1 MKKILIIFSALTL
14 MSVALQAQTKYFT
27 KNGTVTFYS
36 KSPLED
42 IEAKNQKA
50 MCVIDAKTGAMEVA
64 VLMKAFEFEKALMQ
78 EHFNENYVES
88 DKYPKATL
96 KAKIA
101 DISSVNFAK
110 DGSYPVNISGE
121 LTMHGVAKGLSAKG
135 TIQVKNGKVS
145 GNSEFVV
152 KLSDHAIE
160 IPSVVKDKISNMIK
174 ISVSFWLE
182 PLS

>member
-1 MKKILIIFSALTL
+1 MKKVLITL
-14 MSVALQAQTKYFT
+14 AVLVLSSVGVHAQTKYFT
-27 KNGTVTFYS
+27 KNGTITFFS
-36 KSPLED
+36 KSQLED

-50 MCVIDAKTGAMEVA
+50 TCVIDTKTGAMEVA

-101 DISSVNFAK
+101 DITAVNFVK
-110 DGSYPVNISGE
+110 DGSYPVNITGK
-121 LTMHGVAKGLSAKG
+121 LLMHGVEKEVSAKGL
-135 TIQVKNGKVS
+135 IQVKNGKVS
-145 GNSEFVV
+145 GNSEFFV

-160 IPSVVKDKISNMIK
+160 IPPVVKDKVSNTIK
-174 ISVSFWLE
+174 INVAFWLE

>member
-1 MKKILIIFSALTL
+1 MKKILVIFAVLAISNYA
-14 MSVALQAQTKYFT
+14 AQAQTKYFT
-27 KNGTVTFYS
+27 KNGTITFYS
-36 KSPLED
+36 KSQFEN

-50 MCVIDAKTGAMEVA
+50 TCVIDAKTGAIEVA

-96 KAKIA
+96 KAKIT
-101 DISSVNFAK
+101 DISAVNFTR
-110 DGSYPVNISGE
+110 DGSYPVNIAGK
-121 LTMHGVAKGLSAKG
+121 LLMHGVEKEVSTKG
-135 TIQVKNGKVS
+135 TIHVKNGKVS
-145 GNSEFVV
+145 GSSEFVV

-160 IPSVVKDKISNMIK
+160 IPAVVKDKVSNNIK
-174 ISVSFWLE
+174 INVSFWLE